1 MYNLIFLDARR
12 DFLGV
17 LIKQGLSI
25 MVKPLHY
32 DVTGQLCILSI
43 DDDEVNLMVIEQL
56 LRPNGWKV
64 NHHLVS

>member
-1 MYNLIFLDARR
+1 
-12 DFLGV
+12 
-17 LIKQGLSI
+17 